1 MPWHDPDRMSMCFLP
16 QQPYLPLGDLND
28 VLSYPLVDKRI
39 DDDEMRALLSSV
51 GLEYLLDR
59 EAEQDAAGSLRDWDA
74 SLSLGEKQRLSLA
87 RLFFHR
93 PVFAICD
100 GAHSTSLSRPQE
112 PERELL
118 CPRVHQHAI

>member
-1 MPWHDPDRMSMCFLP
+1 MCFLP

-28 VLSYPLVDKRI
+28 VVSYPLVDKRI

-100 GAHSTSLSRPQE
+100 GA
-112 PERELL
+112 
-118 CPRVHQHAI
+118 

>member
-1 MPWHDPDRMSMCFLP
+1 MCFLP

-28 VLSYPLVDKRI
+28 VMSYPLVDKRI

-51 GLEYLLDR
+51 GLEYLLER

-100 GAHSTSLSRPQE
+100 GAYTAPPFLRSRE

-118 CPRVHQHAI
+118 CPRVHQHAVRADGPI

>member
-28 VLSYPLVDKRI
+28 VMSYPLVDKRI

-100 GAHSTSLSRPQE
+100 GAHSTLSRPQE

-118 CPRVHQHAI
+118 CPRVHQHAV